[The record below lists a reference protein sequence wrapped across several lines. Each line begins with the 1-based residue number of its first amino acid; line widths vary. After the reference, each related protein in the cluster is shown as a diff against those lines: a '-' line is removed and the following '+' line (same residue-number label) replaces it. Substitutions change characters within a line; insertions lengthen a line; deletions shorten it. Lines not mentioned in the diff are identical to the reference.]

1 MNYFNNININFD
13 KDKLLE
19 GILKD
24 VYCIVYHYR
33 KSFLNNQSY
42 FNYILSLKT
51 QINFTDG
58 EKNIC
63 EVIQFKSLT
72 IEDFLYH
79 NLEEVLFNLKIYL
92 LACLNDMIDI
102 YHLHFSK
109 VYIEY
114 KTDVVFS
121 T

>member
-1 MNYFNNININFD
+1 MNYFNNIDINFD
-13 KDKLLE
+13 KDKLVE

-24 VYCIVYHYR
+24 VYNIVQHY
-33 KSFLNNQSY
+33 KKFFLNDQLY
-42 FNYILSLKT
+42 FHYILSLNT

-63 EVIQFKSLT
+63 EVIQFKPLT

-79 NLEEVLFNLKIYL
+79 NLEEVLFNFKIYL

-109 VYIEY
+109 VSIAY
-114 KTDVVFS
+114 KTGVVFV
-121 T
+121 